1 MKTMEYTILKE
12 CACGPEELHVLL
24 SLIDFND
31 EKHLRSLARALGS
44 LTNAGCLEAQ
54 MGPTRHTTIDPDE
67 LLTFVGDRRAHGEN
81 LEEYPSTGQDYAF
94 FTTELG
100 LRSLSE
106 EDRPVEG
113 ENGMNR
119 RDG

>member
-1 MKTMEYTILKE
+1 MKTLEYTILKE

-31 EKHLRSLARALGS
+31 EKQLRSLAVALGS
-44 LTNAGCLEAQ
+44 LTKEGCLEAQ
-54 MGPTRHTTIDPDE
+54 RGATRHTIIDPNE
-67 LLTFVGDRRAHGEN
+67 LLTFVGDRRAQGEN
-81 LEEYPSTGQDYAF
+81 LEDYPSAGQDYAF

-106 EDRPVEG
+106 EDRPISGDKSAE
-113 ENGMNR
+113 R
-119 RDG
+119 HR

>member
-1 MKTMEYTILKE
+1 MKTLKYTILKE

-31 EKHLRSLARALGS
+31 EEQLRSLAVALGS
-44 LTNAGCLEAQ
+44 LTEEGALEAQ
-54 MGPTRHTTIDPDE
+54 TGETRHTTIDPDV
-67 LLTFVGDRRAHGEN
+67 LLAFVGDRRAKGES
-81 LEEYPSTGQDYAF
+81 LEDYPTVGQDYAF

-106 EDRPVEG
+106 EDRPIQ
-113 ENGMNR
+113 R
-119 RDG
+119 